1 MRYHEIAQ
9 QLKAAGVENAAF
21 EAAELI
27 KFFEKVSPLLA
38 RTEDFNS
45 EKLKCA
51 VEARLSGT
59 PLQYILGE
67 WDFMGLTFAVSPAC
81 LIPRADT
88 ELLCQYIVDNAP
100 KGGII
105 ADLCTGS
112 GCIAI
117 AALRLRPDLRAVA
130 AELYPETLEIARKNA
145 RLHNV
150 EDRIR
155 FIKADVTE
163 DCLEGSFD
171 MIVSNPPYVSTE
183 EMKQISKEVAM
194 EPPHALTDGGD
205 GLSIIRRII
214 ELYPKRLKK
223 RAVLAIEIGWKQGE
237 AVLSICQEL
246 GLDGSIL
253 KDIEGRD
260 RVVLISKP

>member
-1 MRYHEIAQ
+1 MRYHEIAKRLQ
-9 QLKAAGVENAAF
+9 AAGIENAAF

-27 KFFEKVSPLLA
+27 KFFEKASPISV
-38 RTEDFNS
+38 RTDDFAG
-45 EKLKCA
+45 EKLKWA
-51 VEARLSGT
+51 VEERLAGT

-67 WDFMGLTFAVSPAC
+67 WDFMGMTFAVSPAC

-100 KGGII
+100 KGGIF

-117 AALRLRPDLRAVA
+117 AALCLRPDLRAVA
-130 AELYPETLEIARKNA
+130 AELYPETLEIAKKNA
-145 RLHNV
+145 RLHKV

-155 FIKADVTE
+155 FINADVTE

-171 MIVSNPPYVSTE
+171 MIVSNPPYVSIE
-183 EMKQISKEVAM
+183 EMKEISKEVAA

-205 GLSIIRRII
+205 GLLIIRRII
-214 ELYPKRLKK
+214 ELYPKRLNKGGTL
-223 RAVLAIEIGWKQGE
+223 AVEIGWKQGE
-237 AVLSICQEL
+237 AVLSVCRAS
-246 GLDGSIL
+246 GLDGHIL

-260 RVVLISKP
+260 RVVLISRP